1 MVWYVLRVGFLLLW
15 HHLVGR
21 PAPSNEAFRVRMR
34 AWPWL
39 CDAYRHLNNA
49 AYLRLAE
56 DARWVWTAR
65 TPLLKRAL
73 SDRWLFLVGGADVLY
88 RREIRL
94 MSPFEIVSRVIGA
107 DERWL
112 YFSQEFVLPDGRVA
126 CRVLVRAMVRSP
138 AGAVTPAEVAA
149 VAGATIPQAN
159 PEVEHM
165 RNLADLQL
173 AAIRDEGRG

>member
-15 HHLVGR
+15 HRLVGK

-56 DARWVWTAR
+56 DARWAWTAR

-73 SDRWLFLVGGADVLY
+73 ADRWLFLVGGADVLY

-126 CRVLVRAMVRSP
+126 CRVLVRAMVRASRGSVSP
-138 AGAVTPAEVAA
+138 EEVAA
-149 VAGATIPQAN
+149 ATGVAIPKGSQ
-159 PEVEHM
+159 EVERM
-165 RNLADLQL
+165 RALADLQL
-173 AAIRDEGRG
+173 AAIRDEGV